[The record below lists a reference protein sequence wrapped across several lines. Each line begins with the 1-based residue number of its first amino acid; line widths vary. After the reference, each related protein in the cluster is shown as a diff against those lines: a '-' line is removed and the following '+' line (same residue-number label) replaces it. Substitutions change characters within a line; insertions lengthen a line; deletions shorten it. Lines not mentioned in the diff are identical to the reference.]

1 MTSPVGDRIAA
12 PSRLLFSAPHSGFL
26 SRCRWHTAYDEAK
39 ECAGETDVII
49 YNAAYLDEI
58 GQRGTAKR
66 HSWADPQLKLVIEEI
81 DREFLVLPWTIPDV
95 TGRLPES
102 DSKTFVKARS
112 HL

>member
-81 DREFLVLPWTIPDV
+81 DRELWYFHRKFSMSSEVCLN
-95 TGRLPES
+95 R
-102 DSKTFVKARS
+102 R